1 MATVHAVPRHSNWRS
16 KILTPVLVK
25 TLVKPRLRSCHPNR
39 RPCARNCASSEE
51 KMDRAALKTRHVR
64 RANQVPIAP
73 MARLIA
79 GRVRMYLRLRRPLLS
94 RLRRHKPRPLP
105 PRHRHRRPLLS
116 RLRLRRH
123 KPRPLPPRHR
133 HRRRPLLSRLRLR
146 RHKPRPLPP
155 RHRRR
160 RRPLLSRL
168 RRRQRLSQRH
178 HSHPRYH
185 RPLTCCLLLNPRLR
199 LRSLRPGSNG
209 H

>member
-133 HRRRPLLSRLRLR
+133 
-146 RHKPRPLPP
+146 
-155 RHRRR
+155 RR